1 MNAPSNLSAD
11 YVLLNAEHVSKRFGI
26 TQALDDVSVSF
37 FAGEVHALMG
47 ENGAGKSTLGKVIA
61 GLHKQDQGSV
71 SIAGRVLKPGSI
83 DDAFDAG
90 IRIVHQELAQ
100 CPNLSVAENLCLHD
114 IPTRGFGLIDRRAM
128 NERAAR
134 LVHKLDP
141 GIDVEAPLGLLAPGR
156 RQICQIAASLDD
168 RTNGHETRTGSA
180 NATVGGPT
188 LLAARVIVL
197 DEPTSSLSVAEADRL
212 LEITR
217 QLATQ
222 GLTMIYVS
230 HRMGEIFQVC
240 DRVSVL
246 RDGKF
251 VATSRIKDI
260 DEPTLVEQMI
270 GRRLQTPTRR
280 IQSGNLTNFPTQLP
294 TQPST
299 KSPTQSPTQPSTQP
313 STQSSSQSLSQASTT
328 HVDSHAEPSSETSV
342 LREIMGGEHHAA
354 ANAPTLLEVCGIS
367 SQGKLRDVS
376 LKVRAGEIV
385 GIGGL
390 VGAGR
395 SELLDAIF
403 GLDRRAAGVVMVAG
417 APVSIAGPKALIAAG
432 VGYVPEDRRLQGL
445 FFQLGI
451 DENIVVPFMPRL
463 ALAFG
468 FRNRAAE
475 KKIVQEKVREF
486 QVKAATLSSLP
497 GELSGGN
504 QQKLLIARW
513 MGRST
518 RVLLLDE
525 PTRGI
530 DVGTKAEVYK
540 LIRAS
545 ADAGAAVLLV
555 SSEMPELLA
564 LSDRILVM
572 CAGCISGEL
581 NGADMTQ
588 ANILRLATVDQA
600 RRASALSV

>member
-1 MNAPSNLSAD
+1 MNSPPTANSPR
-11 YVLLNAEHVSKRFGI
+11 VLLSAEHVSKRFGI

-61 GLHKQDQGSV
+61 GLHKQDHGSV
-71 SIAGRVLKPGSI
+71 TIAGRALKPGSL

-114 IPTRGFGLIDRRAM
+114 LPTRGFGLVDRRAM
-128 NERAAR
+128 NDRAAR

-168 RTNGHETRTGSA
+168 RANGH
-180 NATVGGPT
+180 GGAQGVS
-188 LLAARVIVL
+188 LAARVIVL

-217 QLATQ
+217 QLAAQ

-240 DRVSVL
+240 DRVSIL

-251 VATSRIKDI
+251 VATSHIKDI

-270 GRRLQTPTRR
+270 GRRLQTPTGR
-280 IQSGNLTNFPTQLP
+280 IQTGAAAAN
-294 TQPST
+294 
-299 KSPTQSPTQPSTQP
+299 
-313 STQSSSQSLSQASTT
+313 
-328 HVDSHAEPSSETSV
+328 HDEPASETSA
-342 LREIMGGEHHAA
+342 LRAMIGGEHHAA
-354 ANAPTLLEVCGIS
+354 ANAPVLLDVQGVS
-367 SQGKLRDVS
+367 SPGKLREIS
-376 LKVRAGEIV
+376 LSVRAGEIV

-403 GLDRRAAGVVMVAG
+403 GLDRRAVGQVRIAG
-417 APVSIAGPKALIAAG
+417 APVSIAGPKAMIAAG

-451 DENIVVPFMPRL
+451 DENILVPFMPRL
-463 ALAFG
+463 ARALG
-468 FRNRAAE
+468 FRNRIAE
-475 KKIVQEKVREF
+475 KRVVREKIKEF
-486 QVKAATLSSLP
+486 QVKAASFGSLP

-513 MGRST
+513 MGKST

-540 LIRAS
+540 LVRAA
-545 ADAGAAVLLV
+545 ADSGAAVLLV

-572 CAGCISGEL
+572 CAGRISGEL
-581 NGADMTQ
+581 NGAEMTQ
-588 ANILRLATVDQA
+588 ANILRLATIDQA
-600 RRASALSV
+600 RRPAAVGV